1 VRGSSASNIEQT
13 FSQASAM
20 VVSESRSQM
29 NERQTLYAATRSNGG
44 EIAMRIL
51 VVEDDATVRHT
62 ISKLLSD
69 HGYDVS
75 IAVDGFDAL
84 LQLERTI
91 PDLILSDLNM
101 PQMSGFE
108 LLSVVRR
115 RFPEILVVAS
125 SGAYDSSGVPNG
137 VIADAFYAKGQ
148 EDASRLLEIIST
160 LIRTGPL
167 THKDQNAPVWI
178 PRNGVGRDGKPFVVL
193 TCTQC
198 LRSFP
203 FAVDHEPTGEVLRT
217 PCIYCPHEVTYIID
231 FSRSVNSP
239 EKRAVEGGVS
249 QIARKAGLST
259 RRRIPQYAQFRWP
272 QDRPAERQSV
282 DREIRFCASQPA
294 SANAVPTHPAAM
306 TYVDQ

>member
-1 VRGSSASNIEQT
+1 MLLAPPHSVMPQSKT
-13 FSQASAM
+13 
-20 VVSESRSQM
+20 
-29 NERQTLYAATRSNGG
+29 
-44 EIAMRIL
+44 RIL
-51 VVEDDATVRHT
+51 VVEDDATVRQT
-62 ISKLLSD
+62 ISKLLCD
-69 HGYDVS
+69 EGYDVS

-84 LQLERTI
+84 LQLQQKI

-115 RFPEILVVAS
+115 RFPEVLVVAS
-125 SGAYDSSGVPNG
+125 SGAYDSSAVPNG

-148 EDASRLLEIIST
+148 ESALRLLEIVAT

-167 THKDQNAPVWI
+167 NHKSENAPVWI
-178 PRNGVGRDGKPFVVL
+178 PRNGTDHNGKPFVVL

-203 FAVDHEPTGEVLRT
+203 FALDHEPTGEVLKT

-239 EKRAVEGGVS
+239 EKRA
-249 QIARKAGLST
+249 AWKAAFLKSK
-259 RRRIPQYAQFRWP
+259 
-272 QDRPAERQSV
+272 EK
-282 DREIRFCASQPA
+282 
-294 SANAVPTHPAAM
+294 SA
-306 TYVDQ
+306 